1 MRARPVITSRARVT
15 GSYRKDTALITGAS
29 AGIGLELAKLFAADG
44 HDLVLVARR
53 ADALEKLADSLRA
66 KHSIAA
72 RIWPADLADP
82 RAPLQLQERAVAEGV
97 AVDILVNNAGFGAI
111 GHFHALPP
119 ERQLGIIDVNMRAL
133 TEMTYHFLP
142 AMRERRRGRILNLGS
157 IVGFLPGPYMA
168 VYYASKAYVVS
179 FSEALAEELLGERN
193 HRHLPLS
200 GLYGDGIPEIRG
212 HQEDRPAGAPAAD
225 VGRDRGAHRLSRP
238 DGRPPAGR
246 PRLGQPHERLRPAVF
261 AALVHGR
268 RRQLAPEAALT
279 AVSDGRDAG
288 STRVARCRSRG
299 RPASARP
306 RPGTWP

>member
-1 MRARPVITSRARVT
+1 MRARPVIATGARVT
-15 GSYRKDTALITGAS
+15 GSLKDTALITGAS

-53 ADALEKLADSLRA
+53 ADALEKLADSLRT
-66 KHSIAA
+66 KHNIAV

-82 RAPLQLQERAVAEGV
+82 RAPLQLHERAVNEGV

-179 FSEALAEELLGERN
+179 FSEALAEELLG
-193 HRHLPLS
+193 S
-200 GLYGDGIPEIRG
+200 GITVTCLCPGYTATEFQKAAGIAKTG
-212 HQEDRPAGAPAAD
+212 LLA
-225 VGRDRGAHRLSRP
+225 
-238 DGRPPAGR
+238 
-246 PRLGQPHERLRPAVF
+246 RLRPMRADTV
-261 AALVHGR
+261 ARIGYRGLMAGR
-268 RRQLAPEAALT
+268 RLVVPGWGNRISVFGLRFSPRWFTVGAASWLQK
-279 AVSDGRDAG
+279 
-288 STRVARCRSRG
+288 
-299 RPASARP
+299 P
-306 RPGTWP
+306 R

>member
-1 MRARPVITSRARVT
+1 MPWRSWP
-15 GSYRKDTALITGAS
+15 
-29 AGIGLELAKLFAADG
+29 
-44 HDLVLVARR
+44 
-53 ADALEKLADSLRA
+53 DSLRA
-66 KHSIAA
+66 KHGIAV

-82 RAPLQLQERAVAEGV
+82 QAPRQLQERAVAEGV

-111 GHFHALPP
+111 GHFHELSP

-179 FSEALAEELLGERN
+179 FSEALAEELIGKRD

-200 GLYGDGIPEIRG
+200 GLHGDGVSEIRR
-212 HQEDRPAGAPAAD
+212 HKEDRLAGAPAAD
-225 VGRDRGAHRLSRP
+225 VGGDRGAHRLSRL
-238 DGRPPAGR
+238 DGRPPLGR
-246 PRLGQPHERLRPAVF
+246 ARLGQPHQRVRPAVF

-268 RRQLAPEAALT
+268 RRQPAAET
-279 AVSDGRDAG
+279 ALRGLNDGRGAG
-288 STRVARCRSRG
+288 SARVS
-299 RPASARP
+299 PVS
-306 RPGTWP
+306 

>member
-1 MRARPVITSRARVT
+1 MRARPVIATGARVT
-15 GSYRKDTALITGAS
+15 GSLKDTALITGAS

-53 ADALEKLADSLRA
+53 ADALEKLADSLRT
-66 KHSIAA
+66 KHNIAV

-82 RAPLQLQERAVAEGV
+82 RAPLQLHERAVTEGV

-179 FSEALAEELLGERN
+179 FSEALAEELLG
-193 HRHLPLS
+193 S
-200 GLYGDGIPEIRG
+200 GITVTCLCPGYTATEFQKAAGIAKTG
-212 HQEDRPAGAPAAD
+212 LLA
-225 VGRDRGAHRLSRP
+225 
-238 DGRPPAGR
+238 
-246 PRLGQPHERLRPAVF
+246 RLRPMRADTV
-261 AALVHGR
+261 ARIGYRGLMAGR
-268 RRQLAPEAALT
+268 RLVVPGWGNRISVFGLRFSPRWFTVGAASWLQK
-279 AVSDGRDAG
+279 
-288 STRVARCRSRG
+288 
-299 RPASARP
+299 P
-306 RPGTWP
+306 R

>member
-1 MRARPVITSRARVT
+1 MRARPVIATGARVT
-15 GSYRKDTALITGAS
+15 GSLKDTALITGAS

-53 ADALEKLADSLRA
+53 ADALEKLADSLRT
-66 KHSIAA
+66 KHNIAV

-82 RAPLQLQERAVAEGV
+82 RAPLQLHERAVAEGV

-179 FSEALAEELLGERN
+179 FSEALAEELLG
-193 HRHLPLS
+193 S
-200 GLYGDGIPEIRG
+200 GITVTCLCPGYTATEFQKAAGIAKTG
-212 HQEDRPAGAPAAD
+212 LLA
-225 VGRDRGAHRLSRP
+225 
-238 DGRPPAGR
+238 
-246 PRLGQPHERLRPAVF
+246 RLRPMRADTV
-261 AALVHGR
+261 ARIGYRGLMAGR
-268 RRQLAPEAALT
+268 RLVVPGWGNRISVFGLRFSPRWFTVGAASWLQK
-279 AVSDGRDAG
+279 
-288 STRVARCRSRG
+288 
-299 RPASARP
+299 P
-306 RPGTWP
+306 R

>member
-1 MRARPVITSRARVT
+1 MRARPVIATGARVT
-15 GSYRKDTALITGAS
+15 GSLKDTALITGAS

-53 ADALEKLADSLRA
+53 ADALEKLADSLRT
-66 KHSIAA
+66 KHNVAV

-82 RAPLQLQERAVAEGV
+82 RAPLQLHERAVAEGV

-179 FSEALAEELLGERN
+179 FSEALAEELLG
-193 HRHLPLS
+193 S
-200 GLYGDGIPEIRG
+200 GITVTCLCPGYTATEFQKAAGIAKTG
-212 HQEDRPAGAPAAD
+212 LLA
-225 VGRDRGAHRLSRP
+225 
-238 DGRPPAGR
+238 
-246 PRLGQPHERLRPAVF
+246 RLRPMRADTV
-261 AALVHGR
+261 ARIGYRGLMAGR
-268 RRQLAPEAALT
+268 RLVVPGWGNRISVFGLRFSPRWFTVGAASWLQK
-279 AVSDGRDAG
+279 
-288 STRVARCRSRG
+288 
-299 RPASARP
+299 P
-306 RPGTWP
+306 R

>member
-1 MRARPVITSRARVT
+1 MRARPVIATGARVT
-15 GSYRKDTALITGAS
+15 GSSKDTALITGAS

-53 ADALEKLADSLRA
+53 ADALEKLANSLRT
-66 KHSIAA
+66 KHNIAV

-82 RAPLQLQERAVAEGV
+82 RAPLQLHERAVAEGV

-179 FSEALAEELLGERN
+179 FSEALAEELLG
-193 HRHLPLS
+193 S
-200 GLYGDGIPEIRG
+200 GITVTCLCPGYTATEFQKAAGIAKTG
-212 HQEDRPAGAPAAD
+212 LLA
-225 VGRDRGAHRLSRP
+225 
-238 DGRPPAGR
+238 
-246 PRLGQPHERLRPAVF
+246 RLRPMRADTV
-261 AALVHGR
+261 ARIGYRGLMAGR
-268 RRQLAPEAALT
+268 RLVVPGWGNRMSVFGLRFSPRWFTVGAASWLQK
-279 AVSDGRDAG
+279 
-288 STRVARCRSRG
+288 
-299 RPASARP
+299 P
-306 RPGTWP
+306 R

>member
-1 MRARPVITSRARVT
+1 MRARPVIATGARVT
-15 GSYRKDTALITGAS
+15 GSLKDTALITGAS

-53 ADALEKLADSLRA
+53 ADALQKLADSLRT
-66 KHSIAA
+66 KHNIAV

-82 RAPLQLQERAVAEGV
+82 RAPLQLHERAVAEGV

-179 FSEALAEELLGERN
+179 FSEALAEELLG
-193 HRHLPLS
+193 S
-200 GLYGDGIPEIRG
+200 GITVTCLCPGYTATEFQKAAGIAKTG
-212 HQEDRPAGAPAAD
+212 LLA
-225 VGRDRGAHRLSRP
+225 
-238 DGRPPAGR
+238 
-246 PRLGQPHERLRPAVF
+246 RLRPMRADTV
-261 AALVHGR
+261 ARIGYRGLMAGR
-268 RRQLAPEAALT
+268 RLVVPGWGNRISVFGLRFSPRWFTVGAASWLQK
-279 AVSDGRDAG
+279 
-288 STRVARCRSRG
+288 
-299 RPASARP
+299 P
-306 RPGTWP
+306 R